1 MGNDSVVVPFYLF
14 VFFPESRRGDGR
26 QSVASSET
34 TGGVASKNAGH
45 FGGTNNADPL
55 FFPGQTSVIAVTTGC
70 ALDDFACTQM

>member
-1 MGNDSVVVPFYLF
+1 M
-14 VFFPESRRGDGR
+14 
-26 QSVASSET
+26 ASSET

-55 FFPGQTSVIAVTTGC
+55 FFTGQTSVIAVTTGC